1 MCFGEYKSP
10 AIRYFL
16 SSRFLPLDL
25 LYFKSVAVLVHGISN
40 NLSPP
45 NIAHLFISKIRIHSH
60 NTRLSSVRGDYFVK
74 LSRLDLEKFVIYL
87 KTNFKLK
94 STISY
99 SNDFQKKMT
108 VLICLNNKNVL
119 IFWLLVL
126 ALCIDLI
133 LDDMI

>member
-45 NIAHLFISKIRIHSH
+45 NIANLFISKIRIHSH

-74 LSRLDLEKFVIYL
+74 LSRLDKQIKSFSRNSVKIWNSSPWEIRNLSENKFQIKIHNIL
-87 KTNFKLK
+87 LQRLPEENDCTNL
-94 STISY
+94 S
-99 SNDFQKKMT
+99 
-108 VLICLNNKNVL
+108 
-119 IFWLLVL
+119 
-126 ALCIDLI
+126 
-133 LDDMI
+133 